1 MRWFAFWATFTAA
14 TLLVVFHL
22 HSCTTREEERFALVD
37 NTLDDCVLSEA
48 TGARPRSRDMSADAL
63 CFQKYTLR
71 EILFP
76 RGGGASDSLERLER
90 DLLRLVR
97 DLLRVSC
104 VTLLG
109 PCRDAKKRGRRRRT
123 TRGPRRVRRAA
134 ASLPSSSAS
143 PTRLVARETKRRL
156 ASRSCLLST
165 EY

>member
-76 RGGGASDSLERLER
+76 SRGGR
-90 DLLRLVR
+90 
-97 DLLRVSC
+97 
-104 VTLLG
+104 
-109 PCRDAKKRGRRRRT
+109 K
-123 TRGPRRVRRAA
+123 
-134 ASLPSSSAS
+134 
-143 PTRLVARETKRRL
+143 
-156 ASRSCLLST
+156 
-165 EY
+165 